1 MACCDGCAQGG
12 GCTGS
17 PRRKEANPE
26 AVQIPLAAGQTLG
39 SSSVPELVQ
48 VYHGPVYLELWSY
61 DADTVFWLERT
72 RKGREGQR
80 IVTEQKINAGP
91 VSRRV
96 VYVADGERATI
107 RAYARAVSAG
117 QGWNDNTGRYSATTP
132 DPYLLVLTYDE
143 PPVEYGASAASGV
156 TLAFNEDLTIVAAHH
171 ARYLTIYL
179 SGVQFSD
186 EALIEVQ
193 DRVGNVVS
201 RRPGQAVNIVNC
213 SDPWLRVRVDNA
225 GSGDMI
231 VYWVSSVAPP
241 GMM

>member
-1 MACCDGCAQGG
+1 MSCCDGCAQGS
-12 GCTGS
+12 GCVGS
-17 PRRKEANPE
+17 PKRKEGNPE
-26 AVQIPLAAGQTLG
+26 AVRIGLSADQTLG

-80 IVTEQKINAGP
+80 IVTNQKVNAGP

-117 QGWNDNTGRYSATTP
+117 SGWNDTTGRYSATTP
-132 DPYLLVLTYDE
+132 DPYLLILTYDE
-143 PPVEYGASAASGV
+143 APIEYGASSAAGV
-156 TLAFNEDLTIVAAHH
+156 TLAFDEDITIAAAHH

-179 SGVQFSD
+179 SGVQYSD

-193 DRVGNVVS
+193 DRGGNIIS
-201 RRPGQAVNIVNC
+201 RRPGQAVNVINC
-213 SDPWLRVRVDNA
+213 SDPWIRVRIDNA
-225 GSGDMI
+225 GPADMI
-231 VYWVSSVAPP
+231 VYWVASVLAP
-241 GMM
+241 GML